1 MEVERKVLDHAE
13 MVETSLLRL
22 RPIDHL
28 LRCHLFSPFFL
39 FVCYSSVALPLTR
52 VGDLI

>member
-1 MEVERKVLDHAE
+1 MAVERNTLDRAD
-13 MVETSLLRL
+13 MVETSSLHLRL
-22 RPIDHL
+22 VDRL
-28 LRCHLFSPFFL
+28 LRCHL